1 MFSSSAQKHGKSE
14 GENRGS
20 KKNRTEKDEKK
31 EKPYDEQRHKQHI
44 LPCLSLWRER
54 LMKTDKR
61 RWGMKKQHRTE
72 AETTA
77 VKAADGQIFTFQKT
91 SWEKMERG
99 RNQKRHETETVK
111 RQTCCLICESLLC
124 ILQKEAQLRGQSR
137 QSRKRREVELVK
149 KKEGNNKRRVEN
161 SDKRS
166 KYLIKKQNDFL
177 FPCNTACMKAVKVAQ
192 KKKKRRNPAYPEDHG
207 QSEPDHVYFL
217 NSWKKET
224 LLWTEDFMWKQ
235 PFVISVQDVRLLLAV
250 ISFVVWKKAIK
261 PPITATTDLPE
272 PTLVVWLTVM
282 LVPSV
287 AVKWCPGSNGV
298 RPLKLTEAIPRKSP
312 FLSWTVWKIPPSSC
326 RGRPAIPWALKSKSV
341 NFKGYLTSLKYN
353 NYTAIETLV
362 KLPKKHGGLNEKH
375 LAGFL
380 FLFHPLWCLSACY
393 QVGF

>member
-20 KKNRTEKDEKK
+20 KK
-31 EKPYDEQRHKQHI
+31 
-44 LPCLSLWRER
+44 
-54 LMKTDKR
+54 KTD
-61 RWGMKKQHRTE
+61 W
-72 AETTA
+72 
-77 VKAADGQIFTFQKT
+77 
-91 SWEKMERG
+91 
-99 RNQKRHETETVK
+99 
-111 RQTCCLICESLLC
+111 
-124 ILQKEAQLRGQSR
+124 
-137 QSRKRREVELVK
+137 KRREERKTVWWAKKQATHPPMSVTLKGKTDEDWQKEVRNEKTTSDRGRDQSGEGGRRTNFHVSENKLREKGKGEKSEATWNRNGETTNLLSHLWIAPLYSAKGGATTRTEQTKQEEKRSGAGK

-192 KKKKRRNPAYPEDHG
+192 KKEKKRNPAYPEDHG

-261 PPITATTDLPE
+261 PPITGTTDLPE

-326 RGRPAIPWALKSKSV
+326 RGRPAVPWALKSKSV

-375 LAGFL
+375 PAGFL

>member
-1 MFSSSAQKHGKSE
+1 M
-14 GENRGS
+14 
-20 KKNRTEKDEKK
+20 
-31 EKPYDEQRHKQHI
+31 
-44 LPCLSLWRER
+44 
-54 LMKTDKR
+54 
-61 RWGMKKQHRTE
+61 
-72 AETTA
+72 
-77 VKAADGQIFTFQKT
+77 
-91 SWEKMERG
+91 
-99 RNQKRHETETVK
+99 
-111 RQTCCLICESLLC
+111 
-124 ILQKEAQLRGQSR
+124 
-137 QSRKRREVELVK
+137 
-149 KKEGNNKRRVEN
+149 
-161 SDKRS
+161 
-166 KYLIKKQNDFL
+166 
-177 FPCNTACMKAVKVAQ
+177 
-192 KKKKRRNPAYPEDHG
+192 
-207 QSEPDHVYFL
+207 
-217 NSWKKET
+217 
-224 LLWTEDFMWKQ
+224 WTEDFMWKQ

-326 RGRPAIPWALKSKSV
+326 RGRPAVPWALKSKSV

-353 NYTAIETLV
+353 NYIAIETLV